1 VLVKIVESIN
11 IAKVLQLF
19 LHSMSRNVLLY
30 LCDEPSS
37 ITQVRRITDESSF
50 FNKKRPWKG
59 RNSTCFIN
67 NVKLILTW
75 LQ

>member
-50 FNKKRPWKG
+50 FNKKKTMEGKEQHMLHKQR
-59 RNSTCFIN
+59 
-67 NVKLILTW
+67 
-75 LQ
+75 